1 MLRSV
6 ILKPHL
12 PFSSSSTLFLEAAN
26 KSHGSGNPLTIR
38 CSSRTNDSIP
48 KLEPFSRSKLE
59 RVMKDPPLIEKC
71 ERELADYC
79 SVLEGDDS
87 YSCWRAYFEL
97 KDLEKEQPKEEV
109 ERLILQAGGV
119 KSLIGCVHGIASMQ
133 KPAKEWQEATKVKN
147 SDKVDEKRACPV
159 PDGLPKSREELEEEE
174 RALMPDSPF
183 TRLLRIKG
191 RAPAWSFFERCSRV
205 GVVKKLVS
213 INIVRQVRGRR
224 LVQFID
230 VSSDN

>member
-6 ILKPHL
+6 SLKPHL
-12 PFSSSSTLFLEAAN
+12 PFSSSSALLFEAAN
-26 KSHGSGNPLTIR
+26 KSHGSGSAVNPLTIR
-38 CSSRTNDSIP
+38 CSSRTNGSIP

-59 RVMKDPPLIEKC
+59 RVVKDPPLIEKC

-97 KDLEKEQPKEEV
+97 KDLEKEHPKEEV

-133 KPAKEWQEATKVKN
+133 KPAKNLQEPAKAKN
-147 SDKVDEKRACPV
+147 SDKVDEERVCPV
-159 PDGLPKSREELEEEE
+159 PDGLPKSREEVEEEE

-191 RAPAWSFFERCSRV
+191 KSPAWYS
-205 GVVKKLVS
+205 
-213 INIVRQVRGRR
+213 QAPDH
-224 LVQFID
+224 QTY
-230 VSSDN
+230 

>member
-26 KSHGSGNPLTIR
+26 KSHGSVNPLTIR

-59 RVMKDPPLIEKC
+59 RVVKDPPLIEKC

-133 KPAKEWQEATKVKN
+133 KPAKEWQEATKAKN
-147 SDKVDEKRACPV
+147 SDKVDEGRACPV

-191 RAPAWSFFERCSRV
+191 RAPAWYSHAPDHETY
-205 GVVKKLVS
+205 
-213 INIVRQVRGRR
+213 
-224 LVQFID
+224 
-230 VSSDN
+230 